1 MESIRVRLAPGFA
14 GRIFKINLEC
24 VPDRRHQAV
33 PTMPR
38 LAFNRK
44 DTGWRIDWQKGPMA
58 TDLASF
64 S

>member
-1 MESIRVRLAPGFA
+1 MRTRPAASSGSDNA
-14 GRIFKINLEC
+14 
-24 VPDRRHQAV
+24 
-33 PTMPR
+33 
-38 LAFNRK
+38 AFGVQPQGYGK